1 MRRGPRAGYIAQ
13 EKKKKRKYENPIIF
27 LDIEPTGILRDK
39 LEETLDYFLFRCDY
53 ILNLCLK
60 ARAKKG
66 RREKKKERE
75 KRIRYISREL
85 LKFCLCS

>member
-60 ARAKKG
+60 ARAKK
-66 RREKKKERE
+66 EKRE
-75 KRIRYISREL
+75 KRR
-85 LKFCLCS
+85 KGKNG

>member
-1 MRRGPRAGYIAQ
+1 MRRGPRSGYIAQ
-13 EKKKKRKYENPIIF
+13 EKKKKENTKIRLFFSISSLLEF
-27 LDIEPTGILRDK
+27 CDK

-60 ARAKKG
+60 ARAKKEK
-66 RREKKKERE
+66 REKKKERE